1 MNAHARA
8 MLRRAAL
15 IWLAILIVA
24 IANGALREGLLKP
37 RLGDAIAHA
46 VSSLLLS
53 AAVFVITRM
62 TIRWIEPADH
72 RAGWSIGLSWLA
84 LTLAFEFL
92 AGHYLF
98 GTPWPVLL
106 NDYRLADGRLWVLV
120 LASAL
125 LAPVLLNPLR
135 HAPVR
140 RQS

>member
-1 MNAHARA
+1 MNDRTSA
-8 MLRRAAL
+8 MLRRAVL
-15 IWLAILIVA
+15 IWLAILTVA

-37 RLGDAIAHA
+37 RLSDVTAHA

-53 AAVFVITRM
+53 AAVFVITRV
-62 TIRWIEPADH
+62 TIRWIGPAGPRD
-72 RAGWSIGLSWLA
+72 GWSIGLSWLA

-106 NDYRLADGRLWVLV
+106 DDYRLMDGRLWVLV

-125 LAPVLLNPLR
+125 LAPVVLNPLR
-135 HAPVR
+135 QTPVR
-140 RQS
+140 RRS